1 MIGVRKSRAQVAA
14 VAAAFLGLFQVSLNA
29 GASGVSS
36 DDPGASQ
43 ATARRVEG
51 FWTQDVWADPSRP
64 FLFYGEKREDEVKSR
79 EDEVKS
85 PTEKRAVEGMD
96 RSKAGGE
103 GKKSASH
110 VSDGQLAIF
119 PADGLDRAAAGE
131 TLTREAEAAGLER
144 LRSFKTIK
152 ELREE
157 VDRRM
162 DAAVMNPT
170 PAAIGLYLQANAFL
184 MQKAGV
190 FAESWR
196 RALVDNPQFDWT
208 AVRPAVNVVSTGM
221 SREREG
227 RMMREVRL
235 MAKDHGFIFF
245 GDDTLKTRHML
256 EQVRA
261 FQAEYGFDAAFVS
274 VSGANNPL
282 MPEARDDKGLS
293 AFVAQGVRQFPALVL
308 VSRFEKDLTKAKL
321 IATGAADAMT
331 LVRNTHAA
339 ANEMLRDR
347 ASAAGDS
354 IAAGLKAG
362 QTAAESALRGS
373 GE

>member
-1 MIGVRKSRAQVAA
+1 M
-14 VAAAFLGLFQVSLNA
+14 
-29 GASGVSS
+29 
-36 DDPGASQ
+36 
-43 ATARRVEG
+43 
-51 FWTQDVWADPSRP
+51 
-64 FLFYGEKREDEVKSR
+64 
-79 EDEVKS
+79 
-85 PTEKRAVEGMD
+85 
-96 RSKAGGE
+96 
-103 GKKSASH
+103 
-110 VSDGQLAIF
+110 
-119 PADGLDRAAAGE
+119 
-131 TLTREAEAAGLER
+131 
-144 LRSFKTIK
+144 
-152 ELREE
+152 
-157 VDRRM
+157 
-162 DAAVMNPT
+162 
-170 PAAIGLYLQANAFL
+170 
-184 MQKAGV
+184 
-190 FAESWR
+190 
-196 RALVDNPQFDWT
+196 
-208 AVRPAVNVVSTGM
+208 RPAVNVVSTGM

-274 VSGANNPL
+274 VSGADNPL
-282 MPEARDDKGLS
+282 MPQAREDMGLS

-347 ASAAGDS
+347 AAAAGDS
-354 IAAGLKAG
+354 VAADLKAG
-362 QTAAESALRGS
+362 QTAAEGALGGS

>member
-1 MIGVRKSRAQVAA
+1 MIGIRKSRAQVAA

-36 DDPGASQ
+36 EDPGASQ
-43 ATARRVEG
+43 ATARSAEG

-64 FLFYGEKREDEVKSR
+64 FLFYGEKREDEVKS
-79 EDEVKS
+79 
-85 PTEKRAVEGMD
+85 PTEKRSDERKD

-103 GKKSASH
+103 VKKSASH

-131 TLTREAEAAGLER
+131 SLTREAEAAGLEK
-144 LRSFKTIK
+144 LRSLKTVK

-190 FAESWR
+190 FAESWK

-274 VSGANNPL
+274 VSGADNPL
-282 MPEARDDKGLS
+282 MPQAREDRGLS
-293 AFVAQGVRQFPALVL
+293 AFVAQGIRQFPALVL

-354 IAAGLKAG
+354 VVAGLKAG
-362 QTAAESALRGS
+362 QTAAEGALRGS

>member
-1 MIGVRKSRAQVAA
+1 
-14 VAAAFLGLFQVSLNA
+14 
-29 GASGVSS
+29 
-36 DDPGASQ
+36 
-43 ATARRVEG
+43 
-51 FWTQDVWADPSRP
+51 
-64 FLFYGEKREDEVKSR
+64 
-79 EDEVKS
+79 
-85 PTEKRAVEGMD
+85 
-96 RSKAGGE
+96 
-103 GKKSASH
+103 
-110 VSDGQLAIF
+110 
-119 PADGLDRAAAGE
+119 
-131 TLTREAEAAGLER
+131 
-144 LRSFKTIK
+144 
-152 ELREE
+152 
-157 VDRRM
+157 
-162 DAAVMNPT
+162 
-170 PAAIGLYLQANAFL
+170 
-184 MQKAGV
+184 
-190 FAESWR
+190 
-196 RALVDNPQFDWT
+196 
-208 AVRPAVNVVSTGM
+208 
-221 SREREG
+221 
-227 RMMREVRL
+227 MMREVRL